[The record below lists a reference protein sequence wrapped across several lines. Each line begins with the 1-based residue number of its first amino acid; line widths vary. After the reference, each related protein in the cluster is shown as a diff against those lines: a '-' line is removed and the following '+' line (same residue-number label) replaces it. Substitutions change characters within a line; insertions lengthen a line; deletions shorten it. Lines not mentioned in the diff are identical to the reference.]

1 MMICITAALSLILAA
16 FPAIALSST
25 TTYCETVPSLVF
37 KHLPPAEAR
46 IRISVAKQRTGAAG
60 GTEAAKWVGEGCAE
74 SQWQSRRQ
82 TPFPSVLESA
92 DPGFAFALSLF
103 PLELNSRAWWF
114 IDNTQDCGV
123 RGRSDQIRD
132 KRRGRWRP
140 WPSSPF
146 SSCGCLR
153 KMLRTPAGLRA
164 EETSP
169 SSSSSS
175 SLCRTAAG
183 LSWGPGC
190 AAAPRPSPAGRAAPS
205 PSSATFPAAR
215 RPPGAERHGES
226 RLERGGNP
234 GSGGEVEGGKQ
245 RKEGRYRAS
254 SPPTSEEE
262 EWEGSSEGTQSHRRA
277 GAEHHPA
284 GSWRAVRCPLP
295 SGGAEPGR
303 RRWELGRRGGG
314 SRHSAS
320 RTDVSGVAPECSAS
334 PAETCWD
341 RAAPARRLRARQR
354 AAPRLGGAG
363 LGWAIRASERVAH
376 ECCGLSTL
384 WQREC
389 GCGSHAESIPVVL
402 KYTDVL
408 LCVKLIYC
416 HS

>member
-175 SLCRTAAG
+175 SSLCRTAAG

-226 RLERGGNP
+226 RLESGGNP

-314 SRHSAS
+314 KPAQRVPHGRQWGSAGVLGFTRRDLLGSGCPGPQAS
-320 RTDVSGVAPECSAS
+320 RPAAGS
-334 PAETCWD
+334 P
-341 RAAPARRLRARQR
+341 PAWR
-354 AAPRLGGAG
+354 GWAG
-363 LGWAIRASERVAH
+363 LG
-376 ECCGLSTL
+376 
-384 WQREC
+384 
-389 GCGSHAESIPVVL
+389 
-402 KYTDVL
+402 Y
-408 LCVKLIYC
+408 
-416 HS
+416 